1 MQHAAHE
8 RYMIPTSIC
17 ESLCLVGPFG
27 EDQYMT
33 IAGRLE
39 ELIFQTEVVTHNLIK
54 LIRAIRGDNGYS
66 GWRYLIHLHVKF
78 QPVEKFDYGG
88 SRKVAFVVKE
98 VINAIQVKSGTKF
111 QVFK

>member
-1 MQHAAHE
+1 MFSWSV
-8 RYMIPTSIC
+8 RRRPVYDNSRKIRR
-17 ESLCLVGPFG
+17 VV
-27 EDQYMT
+27 
-33 IAGRLE
+33 E

-66 GWRYLIHLHVKF
+66 GWRYLIHLHVKS